1 MLEDL
6 AFPIRQ
12 FPCRIRTAKT
22 ELSEKDAT
30 ILESAVMNLE
40 WPCGT
45 LQNQLSTRGITVSE
59 KSIKKHRE
67 KRCSCWK
74 T

>member
-45 LQNQLSTRGITVSE
+45 LQNQLSIRGITVSE

>member
-6 AFPIRQ
+6 SLPIRQ

-22 ELSEKDAT
+22 ELSESDAT
-30 ILESAVMNLE
+30 ILESAVMNPE

-45 LQNQLSTRGITVSE
+45 LQNQLASKGLAVSE

>member
-6 AFPIRQ
+6 SLPVRQ
-12 FPCRIRTAKT
+12 FPCRIRTVKT

-40 WPCGT
+40 WPCGS
-45 LQNQLSTRGITVSE
+45 LQNALLNRGLVVSE
-59 KSIKKHRE
+59 KVIKKHRE

-74 T
+74 I